1 MDCSAM
7 VFVVRL
13 IRAAKGTHRLECITK
28 KGQSN
33 LAKPIVRNA
42 RGRKLR
48 KEGRSIKT
56 LL

>member
-1 MDCSAM
+1 M
-7 VFVVRL
+7 VFVFVIWL
-13 IRAAKGTHRLECITK
+13 IGASKGTLGLEYITK
-28 KGQSN
+28 KDQSN

-48 KEGRSIKT
+48 KERRSIKA

>member
-1 MDCSAM
+1 MHCSAT
-7 VFVVRL
+7 VFVIRL
-13 IRAAKGTHRLECITK
+13 IGAAKGTLGLECITK

-48 KEGRSIKT
+48 KEGRSIKA

>member
-13 IRAAKGTHRLECITK
+13 IRAAKGMHGLKCITK
-28 KGQSN
+28 KDQSN

-48 KEGRSIKT
+48 KEGRSTKT